1 MPGDS
6 MSGIVQV
13 LPSLRIN
20 STDRTLS
27 SAEPPVTRIPFN
39 IFWQLYLYLR
49 KEFTWLMWN
58 FLITVAVQRFPC
70 CNVLNPVLH
79 LCNSCINSMTGTF
92 IAITYYPNLWV
103 PTEST
108 LFLKASKSLK
118 GVFKIWKITGL
129 RNRINVITFHSL
141 VQLVVHQSPLDMS
154 HCHGHQHK
162 CEICINDYCV
172 LLFFGAQ
179 CFTLWFFLSSNH
191 CTFHWI
197 PQ

>member
-1 MPGDS
+1 
-6 MSGIVQV
+6 MSGSVQV
-13 LPSLRIN
+13 IPSLRIN
-20 STDRTLS
+20 STDSELS

-108 LFLKASKSLK
+108 LLLKASKSLRSVQNLENYWTK
-118 GVFKIWKITGL
+118 EQNKCNYLPFSCTASGPPESPW
-129 RNRINVITFHSL
+129 HESL
-141 VQLVVHQSPLDMS
+141 PWPPAQMWNL
-154 HCHGHQHK
+154 HK
-162 CEICINDYCV
+162 W
-172 LLFFGAQ
+172 LLYFIIFWSQMYYALI
-179 CFTLWFFLSSNH
+179 F
-191 CTFHWI
+191 
-197 PQ
+197 PE